1 MLSQEV
7 AKESVKV
14 IYKGTE
20 VTSQVIDSLIRLY
33 LKYKQEQKAEK
44 KTGEKS
50 IKELN
55 KTEKKL
61 ESITIAQE
69 DLRGLKRELKK
80 FGIDFAVVKNQ
91 KDNTYEIYF
100 KGSNINQIKHSLEN
114 YLAQRLK
121 IEKKPSIKEKIRLA
135 KEKVKNL
142 KRDQINQI
150 KKLESRDER

>member
-1 MLSQEV
+1 M
-7 AKESVKV
+7 
-14 IYKGTE
+14 
-20 VTSQVIDSLIRLY
+20 
-33 LKYKQEQKAEK
+33 
-44 KTGEKS
+44 
-50 IKELN
+50 
-55 KTEKKL
+55 
-61 ESITIAQE
+61 
-69 DLRGLKRELKK
+69 KRELKK